1 MIRLG
6 PFTARSGLQSLV
18 RELRSCVHVYMLS
31 CFSHIQLFATLW
43 TVAHQALLS
52 MDSSGRNTGV
62 GFLALLQGIFL
73 TQGSNPCLM
82 SPALAGSLPLRGTC
96 EAHRILQAVKKKKK
110 WTMKFWVCFPEQVI
124 SPCLSFSFSLL
135 ICSREQISPLYSLP
149 EQKFC
154 WEWGERGECAVTNVI
169 KR

>member
-1 MIRLG
+1 MVNVGNSPVVQLIGLG
-6 PFTARSGLQSLV
+6 TFTARSGLQSLV

-62 GFLALLQGIFL
+62 GFHALLQQIFL

-82 SPALAGSLPLRGTC
+82 SPALAGRFFTTKRHLGSPQDPASC
-96 EAHRILQAVKKKKK
+96 AKKKKK
-110 WTMKFWVCFPEQVI
+110 KQCSFGCV
-124 SPCLSFSFSLL
+124 SLSKSFHLASH
-135 ICSREQISPLYSLP
+135 SASVSSSVAES
-149 EQKFC
+149 K
-154 WEWGERGECAVTNVI
+154 
-169 KR
+169 